1 METTDLPVL
10 LRRTNN
16 KVKLLRMA
24 CPHLK
29 ISTKE
34 YATSYTR
41 MLNRIGRTEI
51 RLKASIPMV
60 LDIADNREI
69 TSIKLVELLFLHK

>member
-16 KVKLLRMA
+16 KVKLLRMV
-24 CPHLK
+24 CPHPK

-34 YATSYTR
+34 YDTSYTR

-51 RLKASIPMV
+51 RL
-60 LDIADNREI
+60 
-69 TSIKLVELLFLHK
+69 